1 MSQAIASARNRRAFN
16 TPSTTQQGQSP
27 PAVVSTRPS
36 STTSTQPGVFSTN
49 VNAQGLTLPQVIALV
64 DKRLITLETFMKET
78 KEQPGSSLPENVT
91 LENSIPIPDIL
102 DEFNNRFEILAQ
114 EIDSMKDIVMKLQS
128 YTMDVNKMLVDERV
142 HVFSELGNHSSSVSG
157 EKEKSIIINSDA
169 VLENSGLVESIQT
182 SVDLR
187 ELVKEEFSQVL
198 P

>member
-16 TPSTTQQGQSP
+16 TPATAQQGAFSSP
-27 PAVVSTRPS
+27 PPAPVSSRPPSNS
-36 STTSTQPGVFSTN
+36 SNN

-78 KEQPGSSLPENVT
+78 KEQPGSIPSSFENTVP
-91 LENSIPIPDIL
+91 LPDIF
-102 DEFNNRFEILAQ
+102 DEFNTRFEILAQ
-114 EIDSMKDIVMKLQS
+114 EIDSMKEIVMKLQS

-142 HVFSELGNHSSSVSG
+142 HVFSELGNHSSSAVG
-157 EKEKSIIINSDA
+157 EKEKSIVIDSDTF
-169 VLENSGLVESIQT
+169 LETSIPIESIQT

-187 ELVKEEFSQVL
+187 NLVQEEFSQGA